1 MTDLTQSTKSLLVK
15 NDLNSDFSEKKILI
29 DVVKSTEENLE
40 KILKKDIS
48 SNLKHISHKK
58 IIYDL
63 LIKLVKFKEFVLLYN
78 ISKELIYEILSIGTL
93 KLFNKDDI
101 IYNKNNYPEYF
112 YFVLSGKV
120 SFQNSNDEFFPGDFF
135 GDKYLKFNKK
145 YRLTSY
151 SSKDNTILLLISKE
165 FYSLNLKN
173 NLLKGNDKIRTILLK
188 SFKIFRMIEVKTLAK
203 YYKKMIKLFPSSE
216 EIIISTK
223 EIANAIFL
231 IYEGRCILSIGKKR
245 DLINLERGDIF
256 GNESLN
262 NVDREGRIGKNNYN
276 YNIINKSPSSI
287 IFKFLIKDLSR
298 YIINGMKAYLSPYFL
313 KREEIT
319 KNLREKKN
327 SIQHNLKKK
336 YDLFK
341 RPINQKEII
350 DKYCFN
356 KNIITSDKVKK
367 SFNNVLLEL
376 RLNRKDEN
384 FKKKLIPNISH
395 FISKKA
401 LLKQKYFES
410 KRNKTTY
417 LKSKAN
423 NKEIYKNMKLN
434 HNLPSKREI
443 RKMIWFS
450 DLENFNKNNN
460 NNKIINTT
468 SNYNYSSKLL
478 TISDNNNSN
487 LYLTSINQINR
498 PNENNQMA
506 ISPIRPDS
514 NKERTITAN
523 SSYNQNRINRRLI
536 NSGISSNR
544 CSTSFKTG
552 SKIIS
557 IRQQIETYGC
567 TILDTMNYFNNGSSQ
582 KYMKR
587 NFSAGNKKGI
597 DFNKKKIF
605 YQTQKYNIPL
615 YVLCDKF
622 EKRNFPDIQN
632 F

>member
-216 EIIISTK
+216 EIIISNK

-231 IYEGRCILSIGKKR
+231 IYEGRCILSIGKKG

-401 LLKQKYFES
+401 FLKQKYFES

-450 DLENFNKNNN
+450 DLENFNKNN

-615 YVLCDKF
+615 YVLCDEF
-622 EKRNFPDIQN
+622 EKRKFPDIPN

>member
-216 EIIISTK
+216 EIIISNK

-231 IYEGRCILSIGKKR
+231 IYEGRCILSIGKKG

>member
-63 LIKLVKFKEFVLLYN
+63 LIKLVKFKEFVLIYN

-216 EIIISTK
+216 EIIISNK

-231 IYEGRCILSIGKKR
+231 IYEGRCILSIGKQG

-262 NVDREGRIGKNNYN
+262 NVDREGRIGKNKYN

-287 IFKFLIKDLSR
+287 IFKFFIKDLSR

-401 LLKQKYFES
+401 LLKQKYFQSE
-410 KRNKTTY
+410 RNKTTY

-460 NNKIINTT
+460 NKVINTT

-487 LYLTSINQINR
+487 LYLTSINQINK

-506 ISPIRPDS
+506 ISLIRPDS
-514 NKERTITAN
+514 NKERTNTAN
-523 SSYNQNRINRRLI
+523 SSYNQKRINRRLI

-567 TILDTMNYFNNGSSQ
+567 TILDTMNYFNNGSNQ

-622 EKRNFPDIQN
+622 EKRNFPDIPN

>member
-216 EIIISTK
+216 EIIISNK

-231 IYEGRCILSIGKKR
+231 IYEGRCILSIGKKG

-460 NNKIINTT
+460 NKIINTT

-622 EKRNFPDIQN
+622 EKRKFPDIPN